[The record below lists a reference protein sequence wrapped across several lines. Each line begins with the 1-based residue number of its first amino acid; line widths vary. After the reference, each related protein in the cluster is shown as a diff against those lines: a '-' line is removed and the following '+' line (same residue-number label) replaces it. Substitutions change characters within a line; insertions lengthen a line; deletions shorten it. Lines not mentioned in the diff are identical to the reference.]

1 MPLDERFLSRLE
13 QIVPVFRDEPMA
25 RHTTLNIGGPATAY
39 VAATDAC
46 ALRDVLRVARE
57 AEAPVFMMGAGSNL
71 LVSDSGID
79 ALVVHTW
86 ANSQTLDIDED
97 TTAAWVYAGAPLPR
111 IAYQAAAWGLSGL
124 EWSVGVPGTVGG
136 GVVNNAG
143 AHRSDMASIL
153 RAVRVLEGTEERVL
167 KKDELGYGYRTSNF
181 RGPWSDNPPVV
192 LEAEIEVR
200 PDSKDA
206 IKARIAQYTGHR
218 RDTQPSQRSVGSIF
232 KNPSD
237 KAAGRLVEEAG
248 LKGRRSGDA
257 EISTKHGNFIV
268 NRGQARASDV
278 YELVTLIRA
287 TVKTAFGID
296 LELEI
301 QPVGFVL

>member
-1 MPLDERFLSRLE
+1 MLNETFLSRLE
-13 QIVPVFRDEPMA
+13 AIVPVLRDEPMA
-25 RHTTLNIGGPATAY
+25 RHTTLNVGGPAAAY
-39 VAATDAC
+39 VSATDAC
-46 ALRDVLRVARE
+46 ALRDVLRLARE
-57 AEAPVFMMGAGSNL
+57 AEAPVFIMGAGSNL
-71 LVSDSGID
+71 LVSDAGID
-79 ALVVHTW
+79 ALAVHTW

-143 AHRSDMASIL
+143 AHGSDMASIL
-153 RAVRVLEGTEERVL
+153 RAVRIFDGQEERVL
-167 KKDELGYGYRTSNF
+167 KKDDLGYGYRVSNF
-181 RGPWSDNPPVV
+181 RSAWADAPPVV

-200 PDSKDA
+200 PDDKSA
-206 IKARIAQYTGHR
+206 IKKRIEEYVTHR
-218 RDTQPSQRSVGSIF
+218 RTTQPSQRSVGSIF
-232 KNPSD
+232 KNPPD
-237 KAAGRLVEEAG
+237 KAAGKLIEEAG
-248 LKGRRSGDA
+248 LKGRRAGDA

-268 NRGQARASDV
+268 NRGQARAGDV
-278 YELVTLIRA
+278 YELVTLIRE

-301 QPVGFVL
+301 QPVGFSNA